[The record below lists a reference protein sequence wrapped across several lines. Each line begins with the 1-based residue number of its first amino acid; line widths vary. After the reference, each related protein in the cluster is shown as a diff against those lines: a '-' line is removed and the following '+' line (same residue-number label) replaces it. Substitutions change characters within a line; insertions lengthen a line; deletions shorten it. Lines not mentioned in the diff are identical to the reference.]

1 MLAKRVAI
9 IVHNS
14 IVTDSRVMRAA
25 TALAEDGYEVD
36 GFGIGDLPGGFDPI
50 NISFKI
56 SLSDQ
61 SELRYGYGLY
71 QNFLFSSLVRY
82 KWLISKL
89 PHFGALMSKLE
100 VTSSFSSE
108 GAKVDISEN
117 APRNAEQL
125 LIRKFSFTWAKK
137 HIIILRQQYLA
148 NIVSTPIDPANYDI
162 VYCHDIP
169 ALLAGV
175 RLKKNIE
182 S

>member
-82 KWLISKL
+82 KWLISKR
-89 PHFGALMSKLE
+89 A
-100 VTSSFSSE
+100 
-108 GAKVDISEN
+108 AIS
-117 APRNAEQL
+117 
-125 LIRKFSFTWAKK
+125 
-137 HIIILRQQYLA
+137 
-148 NIVSTPIDPANYDI
+148 
-162 VYCHDIP
+162 
-169 ALLAGV
+169 GG
-175 RLKKNIE
+175 
-182 S
+182 